1 MHEAARLPEARQ
13 WRRPPLF
20 PGNMDYSIPGCDP
33 PVITGPGNPS
43 PPVPGQASSYWL
55 GTVHEDSVAAPA
67 TVAEPAT
74 GGSSSSHDRSA
85 SQLQAAFDL
94 EGATEV
100 EGVKLYMNKLGYL
113 VNAKNERVDQW
124 GRLTRARGVKGSTSS
139 RRSGQWRG
147 WREG

>member
-1 MHEAARLPEARQ
+1 MHEAARMPEVRQ
-13 WRRPPLF
+13 KRKPPLL
-20 PGNMDYSIPGCDP
+20 PGNIDWHDP
-33 PVITGPGNPS
+33 PVMTGPRNPS

-85 SQLQAAFDL
+85 SQPRAAIDL

-100 EGVKLYMNKLGYL
+100 EGAKLYQNRYGQL
-113 VNAKNERVDQW
+113 VNERNERVDKF

-139 RRSGQWRG
+139 RRWRG
-147 WREG
+147 WLEG

>member
-1 MHEAARLPEARQ
+1 M
-13 WRRPPLF
+13 
-20 PGNMDYSIPGCDP
+20 
-33 PVITGPGNPS
+33 
-43 PPVPGQASSYWL
+43 PGQASSYWL

-100 EGVKLYMNKLGYL
+100 EGVKLYLNRLGQL
-113 VNAKNERVDQW
+113 VNEKNERVDKW
-124 GRLTRARGVKGSTSS
+124 GRLTRPRGVKGSTSS